1 MLRRQ
6 PTPRRPRARRHQR
19 RNYFLPSSS
28 FDCCEASW
36 YHKRVLVTGAG
47 RGIGREIALELARAG
62 ASVVLINRN
71 LERGSA
77 VLTEIK
83 EANGEGWSL
92 LGDVADRETAH
103 NLAEEALKLTGGI
116 DILVNNAGITKDNLF
131 MRMKPEEWEQVL
143 GVNLNGVYYI
153 TRSLIRHMVKQ
164 RFGRIVN
171 IGSVIGSTGNPGQVN
186 YSTTK
191 AGLIGFTK
199 SLAKEL
205 GGRNITVNTISPGF
219 IETDMTEELNEKQ
232 KEAILSQVPLGR
244 MGSAQEVAWAVRF
257 LVSDQAAYI
266 TGTTLHVNGGL
277 Y

>member
-1 MLRRQ
+1 MTDL
-6 PTPRRPRARRHQR
+6 TGKRA
-19 RNYFLPSSS
+19 
-28 FDCCEASW
+28 
-36 YHKRVLVTGAG
+36 LVTGAG

-62 ASVVLINRN
+62 ASVVIINRN
-71 LERGSA
+71 PERGSA

-83 EANGEGWSL
+83 DSNGEGWSL
-92 LGDVADRETAH
+92 LGDVADRETAD

-131 MRMKPEEWEQVL
+131 MRMKPEEWEQVM
-143 GVNLNGVYYI
+143 GVNLNGVYHI
-153 TRSLIRHMVKQ
+153 TRGLIRHMVKQ

-171 IGSVIGSTGNPGQVN
+171 IGSVVGSTGNPGQVN

-244 MGSAQEVAWAVRF
+244 MGSAEEVAWAVRF
-257 LVSDQAAYI
+257 LVSDHAAYI

>member
-1 MLRRQ
+1 MTDL
-6 PTPRRPRARRHQR
+6 TGKRA
-19 RNYFLPSSS
+19 
-28 FDCCEASW
+28 
-36 YHKRVLVTGAG
+36 LVTGAG

-62 ASVVLINRN
+62 ASVVIINRN
-71 LERGSA
+71 PERGSA

-83 EANGEGWSL
+83 EANVEGWSL
-92 LGDVADRETAH
+92 LGDVADRETAD

-171 IGSVIGSTGNPGQVN
+171 IGSVVGSTGNPGQVN

-232 KEAILSQVPLGR
+232 KEAILSQVPLDGWEVLRKLLGR
-244 MGSAQEVAWAVRF
+244 Y
-257 LVSDQAAYI
+257 VSWYLIMRPTSQAP
-266 TGTTLHVNGGL
+266 HCM
-277 Y
+277 

>member
-1 MLRRQ
+1 
-6 PTPRRPRARRHQR
+6 
-19 RNYFLPSSS
+19 
-28 FDCCEASW
+28 
-36 YHKRVLVTGAG
+36 
-47 RGIGREIALELARAG
+47 
-62 ASVVLINRN
+62 
-71 LERGSA
+71 
-77 VLTEIK
+77 
-83 EANGEGWSL
+83 
-92 LGDVADRETAH
+92 
-103 NLAEEALKLTGGI
+103 
-116 DILVNNAGITKDNLF
+116 
-131 MRMKPEEWEQVL
+131 MKPEEWEQVL

-171 IGSVIGSTGNPGQVN
+171 IGSVVGATGNPGQVN

-266 TGTTLHVNGGL
+266 TGSTLHVNGGL

>member
-1 MLRRQ
+1 MTDL
-6 PTPRRPRARRHQR
+6 TGKRA
-19 RNYFLPSSS
+19 
-28 FDCCEASW
+28 
-36 YHKRVLVTGAG
+36 LVTGAG

-62 ASVVLINRN
+62 ASVVIINRN
-71 LERGSA
+71 PERGSA

-83 EANGEGWSL
+83 EANREGWSL
-92 LGDVADRETAH
+92 LGDVADRETAD

-171 IGSVIGSTGNPGQVN
+171 IGSVVGATGNPGQVN

-266 TGTTLHVNGGL
+266 TGSTLHVNGGL

>member
-1 MLRRQ
+1 MKDL
-6 PTPRRPRARRHQR
+6 TG
-19 RNYFLPSSS
+19 
-28 FDCCEASW
+28 
-36 YHKRVLVTGAG
+36 KRVLVTGAG
-47 RGIGREIALELARAG
+47 RGIGREIALELAQAG
-62 ASVVLINRN
+62 ASVVIVNRN

-83 EANGEGWSL
+83 KARGEGWSL
-92 LGDVADRETAH
+92 LGDVADRETAE

-116 DILVNNAGITKDNLF
+116 DILVNNAGITRDNLF

-171 IGSVIGSTGNPGQVN
+171 IGSVVGSTGNPGQVN

-205 GGRNITVNTISPGF
+205 GGRNITVNAISPGF
-219 IETDMTEELNEKQ
+219 IETDMT
-232 KEAILSQVPLGR
+232 
-244 MGSAQEVAWAVRF
+244 
-257 LVSDQAAYI
+257 
-266 TGTTLHVNGGL
+266 
-277 Y
+277 

>member
-1 MLRRQ
+1 MTDL
-6 PTPRRPRARRHQR
+6 TGKRA
-19 RNYFLPSSS
+19 
-28 FDCCEASW
+28 
-36 YHKRVLVTGAG
+36 LVTGAG

-62 ASVVLINRN
+62 ASVVIINRN
-71 LERGSA
+71 PERGSA

-83 EANGEGWSL
+83 ESNGGGWSL
-92 LGDVADRETAH
+92 LGDVADRETAD

-131 MRMKPEEWEQVL
+131 MRMKPEEWEQVM
-143 GVNLNGVYYI
+143 GVNLNGVYHI
-153 TRSLIRHMVKQ
+153 TRGLIRHMVKQ

-171 IGSVIGSTGNPGQVN
+171 IGSVVGSTGHPGQVN

-257 LVSDQAAYI
+257 LVSDHAAYI

>member
-1 MLRRQ
+1 MTDL
-6 PTPRRPRARRHQR
+6 TGKRA
-19 RNYFLPSSS
+19 
-28 FDCCEASW
+28 
-36 YHKRVLVTGAG
+36 LVTGAG

-62 ASVVLINRN
+62 ASVVIINRN
-71 LERGSA
+71 PERGSA

-83 EANGEGWSL
+83 ESPGGGWSL
-92 LGDVADRETAH
+92 LGDVADRETAD
-103 NLAEEALKLTGGI
+103 NLAEEALQLTGGI

-131 MRMKPEEWEQVL
+131 MRMRPEEWEQVM
-143 GVNLNGVYYI
+143 GVNLNGVYHI

-171 IGSVIGSTGNPGQVN
+171 IGSVVGSTGNPGQVN

-244 MGSAQEVAWAVRF
+244 MGSAEEVAWAVRF
-257 LVSDQAAYI
+257 LVSDHAAYI

>member
-1 MLRRQ
+1 M
-6 PTPRRPRARRHQR
+6 TDFTGKRA
-19 RNYFLPSSS
+19 
-28 FDCCEASW
+28 
-36 YHKRVLVTGAG
+36 LVTGAG

-62 ASVVLINRN
+62 ASVVIINRN
-71 LERGSA
+71 PERGSA

-83 EANGEGWSL
+83 ESNGGGWSL
-92 LGDVADRETAH
+92 LGDVADRETAD

-171 IGSVIGSTGNPGQVN
+171 IGSVVGSTGNPGQVN

-257 LVSDQAAYI
+257 LVSDHAAYI

>member
-1 MLRRQ
+1 MDL
-6 PTPRRPRARRHQR
+6 TGKRA
-19 RNYFLPSSS
+19 
-28 FDCCEASW
+28 
-36 YHKRVLVTGAG
+36 LVTGAG

-62 ASVVLINRN
+62 ASVVIINRN
-71 LERGSA
+71 PERGSA

-83 EANGEGWSL
+83 EANVEGWSL
-92 LGDVADRETAH
+92 LGDVADRETAD
-103 NLAEEALKLTGGI
+103 NLAEEALKLTGRI

-171 IGSVIGSTGNPGQVN
+171 IGSVVGSTGNPGQVN

-257 LVSDQAAYI
+257 LVSDHAAYI

>member
-1 MLRRQ
+1 MTDL
-6 PTPRRPRARRHQR
+6 TGKRA
-19 RNYFLPSSS
+19 
-28 FDCCEASW
+28 
-36 YHKRVLVTGAG
+36 LVTGAG

-62 ASVVLINRN
+62 ASVVIINRN
-71 LERGSA
+71 PERGSA

-83 EANGEGWSL
+83 EANVEGWSL
-92 LGDVADRETAH
+92 LGDVADRETAD
-103 NLAEEALKLTGGI
+103 NLAEEALKLTGRI

-171 IGSVIGSTGNPGQVN
+171 IGSVVGSTGNPGQVN

-257 LVSDQAAYI
+257 LVSDHAAYI

>member
-1 MLRRQ
+1 MTDL
-6 PTPRRPRARRHQR
+6 TGKRA
-19 RNYFLPSSS
+19 
-28 FDCCEASW
+28 
-36 YHKRVLVTGAG
+36 LVTGAG

-62 ASVVLINRN
+62 ASVVIINRN
-71 LERGSA
+71 PERGSA

-83 EANGEGWSL
+83 ESNGGGWSL
-92 LGDVADRETAH
+92 LGDVADRETAD

-131 MRMKPEEWEQVL
+131 MRMKPEEWEQVM
-143 GVNLNGVYYI
+143 GVNLNGVYHI
-153 TRSLIRHMVKQ
+153 TRGLIRHMVKQ

-171 IGSVIGSTGNPGQVN
+171 IGSVVGSTGNPGQVN

-257 LVSDQAAYI
+257 LVSDHAAYI

>member
-1 MLRRQ
+1 MDL
-6 PTPRRPRARRHQR
+6 TGKRA
-19 RNYFLPSSS
+19 
-28 FDCCEASW
+28 
-36 YHKRVLVTGAG
+36 LVTGAG

-62 ASVVLINRN
+62 ASVVIINRN
-71 LERGSA
+71 PERGSA

-83 EANGEGWSL
+83 EANVEGWSL
-92 LGDVADRETAH
+92 LGDVADRETAD

-171 IGSVIGSTGNPGQVN
+171 IGSVVGSTGNPGQVN

-257 LVSDQAAYI
+257 LVSDHAAYI

>member
-1 MLRRQ
+1 MTDL
-6 PTPRRPRARRHQR
+6 TGKRA
-19 RNYFLPSSS
+19 
-28 FDCCEASW
+28 
-36 YHKRVLVTGAG
+36 LVTGAG

-62 ASVVLINRN
+62 ASVVIINRN
-71 LERGSA
+71 PERGSA

-83 EANGEGWSL
+83 ESNGGGWSL
-92 LGDVADRETAH
+92 LGDVADRETAD

-171 IGSVIGSTGNPGQVN
+171 IGSVVGSTGNPGQVN

-232 KEAILSQVPLGR
+232 KEAILSQVPIGR

-257 LVSDQAAYI
+257 LVSDHAAYI

>member
-1 MLRRQ
+1 MKDL
-6 PTPRRPRARRHQR
+6 TG
-19 RNYFLPSSS
+19 
-28 FDCCEASW
+28 
-36 YHKRVLVTGAG
+36 KRVLVTGAG

-62 ASVVLINRN
+62 ASVVIINRN

-83 EANGEGWSL
+83 KARGEGWSL
-92 LGDVADRETAH
+92 LGDVADRETAE

-116 DILVNNAGITKDNLF
+116 DILVNNAGITRDNLF

>member
-1 MLRRQ
+1 
-6 PTPRRPRARRHQR
+6 
-19 RNYFLPSSS
+19 
-28 FDCCEASW
+28 
-36 YHKRVLVTGAG
+36 
-47 RGIGREIALELARAG
+47 
-62 ASVVLINRN
+62 
-71 LERGSA
+71 
-77 VLTEIK
+77 
-83 EANGEGWSL
+83 
-92 LGDVADRETAH
+92 
-103 NLAEEALKLTGGI
+103 
-116 DILVNNAGITKDNLF
+116 

-171 IGSVIGSTGNPGQVN
+171 IGSVVGSTGNPGQVN

-266 TGTTLHVNGGL
+266 TGSTLHVNGGL

>member
-1 MLRRQ
+1 MTDL
-6 PTPRRPRARRHQR
+6 TGKRA
-19 RNYFLPSSS
+19 
-28 FDCCEASW
+28 
-36 YHKRVLVTGAG
+36 LVTGAG

-62 ASVVLINRN
+62 ASVVIINRN
-71 LERGSA
+71 PERGSA

-83 EANGEGWSL
+83 ESNGGGWSL
-92 LGDVADRETAH
+92 LGDVADRETAD

-131 MRMKPEEWEQVL
+131 MRMKPEEWEQVM
-143 GVNLNGVYYI
+143 GVNLNGVYHI

-171 IGSVIGSTGNPGQVN
+171 IGSVVGSTGNPGQVN

-199 SLAKEL
+199 SLANEL

-244 MGSAQEVAWAVRF
+244 MGSAEEVAWAVRF
-257 LVSDQAAYI
+257 LVSDHAAYI